1 MILLQAGDE
10 RDLGEDLVDG
20 VKHGLAN
27 RKKCTECNRN
37 YECMPI
43 GKGGICSNNLCV
55 KRGSSCDCAPCPGGA
70 TPKPAAPA
78 PAPASGNT
86 GGSNTGGSNTGGGS
100 KASDTGSGAS
110 KVFGSPQFY
119 CVLIISV
126 LIFNYV
132 E

>member
-1 MILLQAGDE
+1 
-10 RDLGEDLVDG
+10 
-20 VKHGLAN
+20 
-27 RKKCTECNRN
+27 
-37 YECMPI
+37 MPI

-78 PAPASGNT
+78 PNPPPAPAPA
-86 GGSNTGGSNTGGGS
+86 GGNTGGGS

-110 KVFGSPQFY
+110 KVFGSLQFY
-119 CVLIISV
+119 CALLSMAF
-126 LIFNYV
+126 LFNIV

>member
-1 MILLQAGDE
+1 MIILQAGDE

-37 YECMPI
+37 YECMPV
-43 GKGGICSNNLCV
+43 GNTGFCNNDLCV
-55 KRGSSCDCAPCPGGA
+55 KRGTSCDCAPCPGGA

-78 PAPASGNT
+78 PAPASGNK
-86 GGSNTGGSNTGGGS
+86 GDGN
-100 KASDTGSGAS
+100 KASDTGSRAR
-110 KVFGSPQFY
+110 KVFGSLQFN
-119 CVLIISV
+119 CAILIIAF
-126 LIFNYV
+126 LFNIV

>member
-10 RDLGEDLVDG
+10 RDLGEALVDG
-20 VKHGLAN
+20 AKHGLAN

-37 YECMPI
+37 YECMPV
-43 GKGGICSNNLCV
+43 GKTGFCSNNLCV

-78 PAPASGNT
+78 PNPPPAPA
-86 GGSNTGGSNTGGGS
+86 GGNTGGGS

-110 KVFGSPQFY
+110 KVFGSLQFH
-119 CVLIISV
+119 CALLSMAFLIHI
-126 LIFNYV
+126 IV

>member
-1 MILLQAGDE
+1 MILLQTGDE
-10 RDLGEDLVDG
+10 RDLGEALVDG
-20 VKHGLAN
+20 AKHGLAN

-43 GKGGICSNNLCV
+43 GVFCSNNLCV
-55 KRGSSCDCAPCPGGA
+55 KRGSSCDCAPCPGGV

-78 PAPASGNT
+78 PAPAGGNT
-86 GGSNTGGSNTGGGS
+86 GGGR

-110 KVFGSPQFY
+110 KVYGSLQLY
-119 CVLIISV
+119 CALLSMAF
-126 LIFNYV
+126 LFNIV